1 VQAEMIDKATIA
13 KAPALPLEAGE
24 PDGERQL
31 VLQAQNGSVAAF
43 EQLVERYDRRILRL
57 AQNITHQRQDAEDVV
72 QNAFTKAFRNLPLF
86 RGDSRFYT
94 WLVRITVNEALMK
107 IRSRRFVEVSIDE
120 LIEAGDAW
128 ISREIQDCRPNPEL
142 RYAQQELQAFLIA
155 AIDELEPVY
164 RTVFQLRHIDG
175 LSAKETAQALGMT
188 SSAVKTRLQRAR
200 MRLRHSLENCFRPMD
215 AKARQALGGRD
226 ETRQRHR
233 TRPR

>member
-1 VQAEMIDKATIA
+1 MIDQATIA

-31 VLQAQNGSVAAF
+31 VLRAQNGSVAAF
-43 EQLVERYDRRILRL
+43 ERLVERYERRILRL

-72 QNAFTKAFRNLPLF
+72 QNAFTKAFSNLPLF

-107 IRSRRFVEVSIDE
+107 IRSRHFVEVSIDE
-120 LIEAGDAW
+120 LIEAGDVW
-128 ISREIQDCRPNPEL
+128 ISLEIQDCRPNPEL
-142 RYAQQELQAFLIA
+142 RYAQQELQGFLLA

-164 RTVFQLRHIDG
+164 RTVFQLCHIDG
-175 LSAKETAQALGMT
+175 LSAKETAQALGVT
-188 SSAVKTRLQRAR
+188 SSAVKARLQRAR
-200 MRLRHSLENCFRPMD
+200 MRLRHSLENYFRPMD

-226 ETRQRHR
+226 ETRQRQR